1 MAGNGNISPTDQ
13 PVVKPMP
20 FLRIAR
26 AVFLFPFLGLLT
38 ASAGAQNPIGELLT
52 QDASGSGAVTQA
64 GGNIRVTSG
73 ATVAAAQN
81 TSVVKLLRGGTIN
94 VCRGS
99 SASVTASATGQQI
112 MMGLSSGTI
121 ETHYNLN
128 GPAPDTIMTPDFQLQ
143 LLGPGAF
150 HFAIS
155 ADDRGNVCVQS
166 MPNDTGT
173 IRISE
178 LMGDRAYEIKPSDQW
193 FFRNGKAADP
203 GGVVGNCGCPLPPA
217 MLTAS
222 AEPAPAAT
230 PAPPVAPATTPV
242 APPPPMQIPVLP
254 VQPSPPAAVTLPPI
268 EHASD
273 IHVAVEAPFVFRA
286 SEPSP
291 IPPAPFNM
299 ARIQL
304 SGLPALPAATALP
317 PSAASAVTVAQAKP
331 HKKRRGFWG
340 LLASVFGG

>member
-1 MAGNGNISPTDQ
+1 MT
-13 PVVKPMP
+13 
-20 FLRIAR
+20 FLRLAR
-26 AVFLFPFLGLLT
+26 VVFLLPLFGLLT

-52 QDASGSGAVTQA
+52 QDSDTTGAVTPA
-64 GGNIRVTSG
+64 GGNIRVMSG

-81 TSVVKLLRGGTIN
+81 TSAVKLLRGGTIN

-99 SASVTASATGQQI
+99 SISLTASATGQQI

-121 ETHYNLN
+121 ETHYNLT
-128 GPAPDTIMTPDFQLQ
+128 GPAPDSIMTPDFQLQ

-178 LMGDRAYEIKPSDQW
+178 LMGDRSYEIKPSDQW

-217 MLTAS
+217 MLSAS

-230 PAPPVAPATTPV
+230 PAPAPPNPIAPVPTAV
-242 APPPPMQIPVLP
+242 APPPPTLAPPVIPVLP
-254 VQPSPPAAVTLPPI
+254 VQASPPAAVTLPPI
-268 EHASD
+268 EHPSD

-291 IPPAPFNM
+291 IPPAPFNI

-317 PSAASAVTVAQAKP
+317 PAAPGSATLAQAKP
-331 HKKRRGFWG
+331 HKKRRGVWG
-340 LLASVFGG
+340 LLASIFGG